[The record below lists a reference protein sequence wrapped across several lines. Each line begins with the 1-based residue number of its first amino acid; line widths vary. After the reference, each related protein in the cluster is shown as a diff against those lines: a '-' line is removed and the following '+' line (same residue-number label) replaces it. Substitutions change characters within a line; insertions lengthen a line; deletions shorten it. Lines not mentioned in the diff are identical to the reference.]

1 MARDGSIRGVLSF
14 VQTASAGSF
23 AAAARNLA
31 ISAVAVSKNVS
42 RLERELG
49 VRLLAR
55 STRKLALTE
64 EGRLFY
70 ARCLGPLRELEGARA
85 AVSERTHSAS
95 GTLRVTSITPFALSY
110 VLPLIP
116 AFTSRYPK
124 IEIELHLDDSVSD
137 MIAQGYDVGI
147 RVGRAP
153 ADGVVVR
160 PIAELRFLVCGSP
173 AYLAR
178 HLPPQTPLDL
188 LSHNC
193 LRLRHRANGRMLAW
207 TLTLK
212 GEQVTP
218 PVHGDFIANDLVAL
232 ITAATHGQGL
242 VYAPLPR
249 ILPLLR
255 SGELKLVLSDW
266 LSPGIAIF
274 LHYPSRKGLPARV
287 KAFVEFMLER
297 WRRHP
302 DLQSAP
308 HTLLKPFRD

>member
-1 MARDGSIRGVLSF
+1 
-14 VQTASAGSF
+14 
-23 AAAARNLA
+23 LA
-31 ISAVAVSKNVS
+31 ISSVAVSKNVS

-124 IEIELHLDDSVSD
+124 IEIGFPLDAGGGEVT
-137 MIAQGYDVGI
+137 ARGYGVGI
-147 RVGRAP
+147 GVGRAP
-153 ADGVVVR
+153 GDAVVVR
-160 PIAELRFLVCGSP
+160 RFAELLFGVCVPP

-193 LRLRHRANGRMLAW
+193 LRLRH
-207 TLTLK
+207 
-212 GEQVTP
+212 
-218 PVHGDFIANDLVAL
+218 
-232 ITAATHGQGL
+232 
-242 VYAPLPR
+242 
-249 ILPLLR
+249 
-255 SGELKLVLSDW
+255 
-266 LSPGIAIF
+266 
-274 LHYPSRKGLPARV
+274 PA
-287 KAFVEFMLER
+287 
-297 WRRHP
+297 
-302 DLQSAP
+302 
-308 HTLLKPFRD
+308 